1 LQYSPESGGG
11 LSSPPEYG
19 HFRGKG
25 EGEAPMQGPIYN
37 AAADLIE
44 RNLAARRGGKTAFV
58 DDSGTCSYT
67 ELALRTGRFANLLR
81 RQGIER
87 EQRILLCLH
96 DGIDFPIAFL
106 GAIKAGIVPVA
117 VNTQFGADDFAF
129 MLADSRAKAV
139 VVSAP
144 LLPAM
149 KAACARLLEPR
160 PELLVSG
167 DPQGDTSDGALMA
180 RLAQMPATAKTAPT
194 HPDEPCFW
202 LYSSGSTGRPKG
214 TVHRHRSLVATA
226 EHYALPVL
234 GVGEDDVVF
243 SAAKLFFA
251 YGLGNA
257 LTFPL
262 AVGATSILS
271 AIWPSPASVSHIL
284 RERRPTIFYGV
295 PTLYNALLHYAEL
308 PCREE
313 LALRR
318 CVSAGEPLPQDI
330 GRRWFERTGIDIL
343 DGIGSTE
350 MLHIFLSNRP
360 DDVRYGTTGRPV
372 PGYDVAIVDEAGR
385 KMPRGEIGDLVVDGP
400 SNAIGYWNN
409 RERNRATFRGP
420 WTWTGD
426 KYYEDE
432 DGCFV
437 YCGRSDDMLKVN
449 GMWVSP
455 AEVEA
460 ALIAHPAV
468 LEAAV
473 VGAPDRDGLV
483 KPKAFVVAKSGF
495 AAGELA
501 DLLDAHARSRLA
513 PFKCPRSF
521 AFLDELPKTATGKIQ
536 RFKLRDDAPGQ
547 A

>member
-1 LQYSPESGGG
+1 M
-11 LSSPPEYG
+11 
-19 HFRGKG
+19 
-25 EGEAPMQGPIYN
+25 EGSTYN
-37 AAADLIE
+37 AAADLIG
-44 RNLAARRGGKTAFV
+44 RNLAAGRGGKTAFI
-58 DDSGTCSYT
+58 DDGGEYSYA
-67 ELALRTGRFANLLR
+67 ELADRVGRFANLLR

-96 DGIDFPIAFL
+96 DGIDFPTAFL
-106 GAIKAGIVPVA
+106 GAIAAGIVPVA
-117 VNTQFGADDFAF
+117 VNTQLGADDFAF
-129 MLADSRAKAV
+129 MLADSRARTV
-139 VVSAP
+139 TVSAP
-144 LLPAM
+144 ILPAM
-149 KAACARLLEPR
+149 RKAVAMLPAPQ
-160 PELLVSG
+160 PEIIVSG
-167 DPQGDTSDGALMA
+167 AVSDLTSLAD
-180 RLAQMPATAKTAPT
+180 RLACLPAGAETAPT

-226 EHYALPVL
+226 ERYAVPVL
-234 GVGEDDVVF
+234 GLAAADVVF

-262 AVGATSILS
+262 AVGATSIL
-271 AIWPSPASVSHIL
+271 AAERPTPASVARLL
-284 RERRPTIFYGV
+284 RDKRPTIFYGV
-295 PTLYNALLHYAEL
+295 PTLYAALLAGADL
-308 PCREE
+308 PRREE

-318 CVSAGEPLPQDI
+318 CVSAGEPLPAEI
-330 GRRWFERTGIDIL
+330 GRRWSERIGIEIL

-360 DDVRYGTTGRPV
+360 GEVRYGTTGKPV
-372 PGYDVAIVDEAGR
+372 PGYALRIVDEAGR
-385 KMPRGEIGDLVVDGP
+385 PVPRGEIGDLVVDGLT
-400 SNAIGYWNN
+400 SASFYWNN
-409 RERNRATFRGP
+409 RERSRTTFRGP

-432 DGCFV
+432 DGYFV

-473 VGAPDRDGLV
+473 VGAPDADGLV
-483 KPKAFVVAKSGF
+483 KPAAFVVAKSGF
-495 AAGELA
+495 AGDGDLA
-501 DLLDAHARSRLA
+501 EALMAHVRSRLA
-513 PFKCPRSF
+513 GFKCPRSF
-521 AFLDELPKTATGKIQ
+521 SFLDELPKTATGKIQ
-536 RFKLRDDAPGQ
+536 RFKLREGARPAAPCGASPQ
-547 A
+547 SLRAACSMPAGNSAAG

>member
-1 LQYSPESGGG
+1 
-11 LSSPPEYG
+11 
-19 HFRGKG
+19 
-25 EGEAPMQGPIYN
+25 MDGPTYN
-37 AAADLIE
+37 AAADLVE
-44 RNLAARRGGKTAFV
+44 RNLVAGRGAKTAFI
-58 DDSGTCSYT
+58 DDTGRCSYT
-67 ELALRTGRFANLLR
+67 ELALRVGRFANLLR
-81 RQGIER
+81 RQGVER
-87 EQRILLCLH
+87 EQRILLCLY
-96 DGIDFPIAFL
+96 DGIDFPTAFL
-106 GAIKAGIVPVA
+106 GAIKGGIVPVA
-117 VNTQFGADDFAF
+117 VNTQLGAEEFAF
-129 MLADSRAKAV
+129 MLADSRARIV

-144 LLPAM
+144 VLPAIE
-149 KAACARLLEPR
+149 AALAALPEPR
-160 PELLVSG
+160 PEILVSG
-167 DPQGDTSDGALMA
+167 AGRGE
-180 RLAQMPATAKTAPT
+180 RGLAAQLAAMPEAAETAPT
-194 HPDEPCFW
+194 HRDEPCFW

-214 TVHRHRSLVATA
+214 TVHRHHSLVATA
-226 EHYALPVL
+226 EHYAVPVL
-234 GVGEDDVVF
+234 GIGENDVVF

-271 AIWPSPASVSHIL
+271 AERPSPPSVSRIL
-284 RERRPTIFYGV
+284 REQHPTIFYGV
-295 PTLYNALLHYAEL
+295 PTLYNALLAGAEL
-308 PCREE
+308 PRREE

-318 CVSAGEPLPQDI
+318 CVSAGEPLPQEI
-330 GRRWFERTGIDIL
+330 GRRWLERTGLDIL

-360 DDVRYGTTGRPV
+360 GEVRYGTTGRPV
-372 PGYDVAIVDEAGR
+372 PGYTIAIVDETGQR
-385 KMPRGEIGDLVVDGP
+385 VPPGEIGDLVVDGP
-400 SNAIGYWNN
+400 TGALGYWNN
-409 RERNRATFRGP
+409 RERSRTTFRGP

-473 VGAPDRDGLV
+473 VGAPDADGLV
-483 KPKAFVVAKSGF
+483 KPKAFVVAKTGF
-495 AAGELA
+495 ADRGDLAGLLA
-501 DLLDAHARSRLA
+501 AHARSRLA
-513 PFKCPRSF
+513 PFKCPRAF

-536 RFKLRDDAPGQ
+536 RFKLRDAP
-547 A
+547 